1 MWLHFIGSVLSLAAG
16 VGVFYVFHQSKQ
28 FKPLT
33 LGHHLLASGSVVHQV
48 PVKLASRLL
57 HGH

>member
-48 PVKLASRLL
+48 R
-57 HGH
+57 